1 MIVPMKKVYLVLLES
16 RKREA
21 LAKLKRCGVVHV
33 EIRGRSST
41 NIEQLQE
48 KRQFFQRAL
57 QAIPL
62 EAVDKKK
69 VSPSLSYHETFEV
82 AGKINTIAEQI
93 RSLREETDKLF
104 REIDSYERWGDFD
117 PETVQLLASRG
128 VLLRLYEIRT
138 TYLDTL
144 PRTGKIFTVFK
155 SKAYTGIVWI
165 GRNEEDFPQGQ
176 ESIPLPRKGLLAMK
190 NEYNLKKEQIA
201 KLEEELFFLAQHRFA
216 IEQVLAELEEQ
227 LEFEQ
232 VCADIET
239 EGILV
244 YLSGFVPETRVENL
258 KKAAAENS
266 WALLVRDPEPDEPV
280 PTLIENP
287 RWIRIIQPVF
297 KLLGTIPG
305 YREVDI
311 SFFFL
316 IFFSLFFSMIIGDA
330 GYGIIL
336 LSLSIYFSIQERK
349 RMGMISDG
357 LLLLLVMGTGTI
369 VWGTITG
376 NWFGYKAISEIPPFS
391 KLVVPALN
399 SWDPR
404 SSKVVQHFTFIIGV
418 VHLTIART
426 WNFLREIKKEP
437 RIRAFAQLGWL
448 SMLLGLYFLV
458 LNLVLD
464 PIKYPVPSFA
474 VYVILGGFITVLFL
488 GQQEG
493 NFIKGILKGLGN
505 FIPTFLSSISV
516 FADII
521 SYIRLFAVGLA
532 SIKIAESFNTM
543 AQGIMTNP
551 IGIIAG
557 IVIIV
562 LGHGLNMAMSGLSVI
577 VHGVRLNMLEFSNHL
592 GLEWSGFAYR
602 PFSEREKER

>member
-1 MIVPMKKVYLVLLES
+1 MKKVYLVLLES

-21 LAKLKRCGVVHV
+21 LAKLKRVGVVHV

-48 KRQFFQRAL
+48 KRQFFLKAL
-57 QAIPL
+57 QALPL
-62 EAVDKKK
+62 EAVQKNEK
-69 VSPSLSYHETFEV
+69 SLSLSYDEV
-82 AGKINTIAEQI
+82 CEFTEKINETAEQA

-117 PETVQLLASRG
+117 PETILFLESRG

-138 TYLDTL
+138 PELEAL
-144 PRTGKIFTVFK
+144 PNRGKRFTVFK

-165 GRNEEDFPQGQ
+165 GKNEEEFPQDQ
-176 ESIPLPRKGLLAMK
+176 EPIPLPRKGLLAMK
-190 NEYNLKKEQIA
+190 KEYDQKKEQIA
-201 KLEEELFFLAQHRFA
+201 KLEKELFSLAQYRSA
-216 IEQVLAELEEQ
+216 LEQVLAELDDQ

-232 VCADIET
+232 VCADMET
-239 EGILV
+239 EGPLV
-244 YLSGFVPETRVENL
+244 YLSGFVPEPRVENL
-258 KKAAAENS
+258 KKAAAENG
-266 WALLVRDPEPDEPV
+266 WGLLIRDPEPDEPV

-316 IFFSLFFSMIIGDA
+316 IFFSLFFAMIIGDA
-330 GYGIIL
+330 GYGILLLI
-336 LSLSIYFSIQERK
+336 LSLYFSVKERK
-349 RMGMISDG
+349 RIGMISDG
-357 LLLLLVMGTGTI
+357 LILLLVMATGTV
-369 VWGTITG
+369 VWGAITG
-376 NWFGYKAISEIPPFS
+376 NWFGYQTLSEIPPFS
-391 KLVVPALN
+391 WMVVPALN

-404 SSKVVQHFTFIIGV
+404 SSEVVKHFTFIIGTI
-418 VHLTIART
+418 HLSIAHT
-426 WNFLREIKKEP
+426 WNFLRELKKKP
-437 RIRAFAQLGWL
+437 LIRAFTQLGWL
-448 SMLLGLYFLV
+448 SMVLGLYFLV

-464 PIKYPVPSFA
+464 PNKYPVPPFA
-474 VYVILGGFITVLFL
+474 VYMIGGGVITVLLL

-493 NFIKGILKGLGN
+493 NFIKGVLKGLGN
-505 FIPTFLSSISV
+505 FITTFLNSISV

-551 IGIIAG
+551 IGIVAG
-557 IVIIV
+557 ILIIV

-592 GLEWSGFAYR
+592 GLEWSGFAYK

>member
-1 MIVPMKKVYLVLLES
+1 
-16 RKREA
+16 
-21 LAKLKRCGVVHV
+21 
-33 EIRGRSST
+33 
-41 NIEQLQE
+41 
-48 KRQFFQRAL
+48 
-57 QAIPL
+57 
-62 EAVDKKK
+62 
-69 VSPSLSYHETFEV
+69 
-82 AGKINTIAEQI
+82 
-93 RSLREETDKLF
+93 
-104 REIDSYERWGDFD
+104 
-117 PETVQLLASRG
+117 
-128 VLLRLYEIRT
+128 
-138 TYLDTL
+138 
-144 PRTGKIFTVFK
+144 
-155 SKAYTGIVWI
+155 
-165 GRNEEDFPQGQ
+165 
-176 ESIPLPRKGLLAMK
+176 
-190 NEYNLKKEQIA
+190 
-201 KLEEELFFLAQHRFA
+201 
-216 IEQVLAELEEQ
+216 
-227 LEFEQ
+227 
-232 VCADIET
+232 
-239 EGILV
+239 
-244 YLSGFVPETRVENL
+244 
-258 KKAAAENS
+258 
-266 WALLVRDPEPDEPV
+266 
-280 PTLIENP
+280 
-287 RWIRIIQPVF
+287 
-297 KLLGTIPG
+297 
-305 YREVDI
+305 
-311 SFFFL
+311 
-316 IFFSLFFSMIIGDA
+316 MIIGDA